1 MNIGVVGAGVAGL
14 TAAYLLSKKHKVT
27 LIEKEK
33 RIGGHTNT
41 INVKENG
48 KSIGVDTGFIVLNNR
63 NYPNFKKLL
72 NKLNVKIRNTDMSF
86 SYYDE
91 NDGFNYAG
99 TGISG
104 YFSQKKNLF
113 SPKHYRFLLNVKRYS
128 KIAAKDIESN
138 NVLDETLGE
147 YLTRKEFPIEIIE
160 RFMIPMGAAVWSGSR
175 NDMMNF
181 PAKMFLQ
188 FFNNHGILDL
198 NNAPQWHTVIGGSF
212 TYVKKILD
220 SFAGEIIQGNG
231 AKEIIRKNGKVI
243 VTLENKENL
252 QFDKVIC
259 ASHADQTFKMIKDL
273 NREEEAVLKPWNYSK
288 NITILHTDSSFMPPS
303 KPAWACWNYV
313 KNKDSDDGDDVSV
326 TYYMNRLQGLKT
338 KNDYLVTL
346 NPTKE
351 ISDEKKIYE
360 IVYTHPK
367 YTQASIS
374 TQDKIK
380 EVNGSNHLYFCG
392 SYCRYGFH
400 EDGVISAV
408 SVAKEL
414 GCEL

>member
-231 AKEIIRKNGKVI
+231 AKEIIRKNGKVM
-243 VTLENKENL
+243 VTLENKEDL

-259 ASHADQTFKMIKDL
+259 ASHADQTFRMIKDL

>member
-48 KSIGVDTGFIVLNNR
+48 KNIGVDTGFIVLNDR

-72 NKLNVKIRNTDMSF
+72 NKLDVKLRDTDMSF

-91 NDGFNYAG
+91 SDGFNYAG

-113 SPKHYRFLLNVKRYS
+113 SPKHYRFLLNTKKYS
-128 KIAAKDIESN
+128 KIAAKDVESN

-147 YLTRKEFPIEIIE
+147 YLARKEFPVEIIQ

-198 NNAPQWHTVIGGSF
+198 NNAPQWHTVVGGSF
-212 TYVKKILD
+212 TYVEKILD
-220 SFAGEIIQGNG
+220 RFAGEIIQGNG
-231 AKEIIRKNGKVI
+231 AKKVIRKNEKVI
-243 VTLENKENL
+243 VTLENEEVL

-259 ASHADQTFKMIKDL
+259 ASHADQTFRMIKDL
-273 NREEEAVLKPWNYSK
+273 NREEEAVLKPWSYSK

-303 KPAWACWNYV
+303 RSAWACWNYV
-313 KNKDSDDGDDVSV
+313 KNKDSDDGDDVSL

-338 KNDYLVTL
+338 KNNYLVTL

-351 ISDEKKIYE
+351 IPDGKKIYE
-360 IVYTHPK
+360 TVYTHPR

-408 SVAKEL
+408 RVAKEL
-414 GCEL
+414 DCEL

>member
-1 MNIGVVGAGVAGL
+1 
-14 TAAYLLSKKHKVT
+14 
-27 LIEKEK
+27 
-33 RIGGHTNT
+33 
-41 INVKENG
+41 
-48 KSIGVDTGFIVLNNR
+48 
-63 NYPNFKKLL
+63 
-72 NKLNVKIRNTDMSF
+72 MSF

-91 NDGFNYAG
+91 SDGFNYAG

-113 SPKHYRFLLNVKRYS
+113 SPKHYRFLLNTKKYS
-128 KIAAKDIESN
+128 KIAAKDVESN

-147 YLTRKEFPIEIIE
+147 YLARKEFPIEIIQ

-198 NNAPQWHTVIGGSF
+198 NNAPQWHTVVGGSF
-212 TYVKKILD
+212 TYVEKILD
-220 SFAGEIIQGNG
+220 SFTGEIIKGNG
-231 AKEIIRKNGKVI
+231 AKVIMRENEKVI
-243 VTLENKENL
+243 VTLENEKVIE
-252 QFDKVIC
+252 FDKVIC
-259 ASHADQTFKMIKDL
+259 ASHADQTFRMIKDL
-273 NREEEAVLKPWNYSK
+273 NREEEAVLKPWSYSK

-303 KPAWACWNYV
+303 RSAWACWNYV
-313 KNKDSDDGDDVSV
+313 KNKDSNDGDDVSL

-338 KNDYLVTL
+338 KNNYLVTL

-351 ISDEKKIYE
+351 IPDEKKIYE
-360 IVYTHPK
+360 TVYTHPK

-400 EDGVISAV
+400 EDAVISAV
-408 SVAKEL
+408 DVAKEL
-414 GCEL
+414 ECKL

>member
-72 NKLNVKIRNTDMSF
+72 NELNVKIRNTDMSF

-147 YLTRKEFPIEIIE
+147 YLARKEFPIEIIE

-313 KNKDSDDGDDVSV
+313 KNKDSEDGDDVSV

-408 SVAKEL
+408 SVTKDL

>member
-243 VTLENKENL
+243 VTLENKEDL

-259 ASHADQTFKMIKDL
+259 ASHADQTFRMIKDL

-408 SVAKEL
+408 SVTKDL

>member
-147 YLTRKEFPIEIIE
+147 YFARKEFPIEIIE

-243 VTLENKENL
+243 VTLENKEDL

-259 ASHADQTFKMIKDL
+259 ASHADQTFRMIKDL

>member
-243 VTLENKENL
+243 VTLENKEDL

-259 ASHADQTFKMIKDL
+259 ASHADQTFRMIKDL

-313 KNKDSDDGDDVSV
+313 KNKDSEDGDDVSV

-400 EDGVISAV
+400 EDGVISAI
-408 SVAKEL
+408 SVTKDL